1 MQHWKRSPRQA
12 LESLC
17 LEIFKT
23 WQRQQGPAWCNA
35 GYCSTLGVRLHEMVY
50 RSLFKSTHLCFCHT
64 TVIPIYTGL
73 IGVTPDISLCK
84 SYQIKIE
91 KYKFCTSDRLMSNM
105 GHNHEIYG
113 PQIEVAQNELQEG
126 WITSLCWSFSQAGVK
141 FHNGL
146 KNSTRTQLETETDGN
161 ISTLPI

>member
-1 MQHWKRSPRQA
+1 M
-12 LESLC
+12 
-17 LEIFKT
+17 
-23 WQRQQGPAWCNA
+23 
-35 GYCSTLGVRLHEMVY
+35 
-50 RSLFKSTHLCFCHT
+50 
-64 TVIPIYTGL
+64 IPIYTGL

-126 WITSLCWSFSQAGVK
+126 
-141 FHNGL
+141 
-146 KNSTRTQLETETDGN
+146 
-161 ISTLPI
+161 